1 MEPIEF
7 HRASLEFKSL
17 HRLGFLSGLALP
29 VTISKVRTES
39 DKGRSPAAGL
49 GWSVVKSIDER
60 ESRQE
65 CADIFALDASALAVD
80 QPHYGEASRPA
91 LYEIFLDDTT
101 DFLWSKRVEVENIFQ
116 RQYNWV
122 GERRATIRV
131 LVRQPKR
138 FFGTSPH
145 MKQFSL
151 GLLRY

>member
-1 MEPIEF
+1 M
-7 HRASLEFKSL
+7 EFKSL
-17 HRLGFLSGLALP
+17 HCLGLLSGLALSP
-29 VTISKVRTES
+29 GISKVGTES
-39 DKGRSPAAGL
+39 DKGCSPAASL
-49 GWSVVKSIDER
+49 GWGIMKVTDKW
-60 ESRQE
+60 ESLQE
-65 CADIFALDASALAVD
+65 CADIFALDTSAFAVD

-91 LYEIFLDDTT
+91 LYEIFLDHAAN
-101 DFLWSKRVEVENIFQ
+101 FVRGKGVEVENILQ

-151 GLLRY
+151 GLLRC